1 MIRGS
6 RCVVFLSSI
15 SLNGTMVSR
24 KSNRVICMG
33 LKTSS
38 LSMMKKVVFLL
49 VSGQNLNGHWF
60 RPCEVWKVYL
70 LFNICMFCILFVC
83 VLVFWVTPIP
93 FMCGI
98 ITKIT
103 LIYFGSFS

>member
-1 MIRGS
+1 
-6 RCVVFLSSI
+6 
-15 SLNGTMVSR
+15 
-24 KSNRVICMG
+24 
-33 LKTSS
+33 
-38 LSMMKKVVFLL
+38 
-49 VSGQNLNGHWF
+49 
-60 RPCEVWKVYL
+60 L